1 MPVPKEDV
9 RISFAVPDTV
19 RCEFQFTVT
28 PQSRQVYE
36 GEPVAFECRALF
48 DDEIDFSWT
57 LNGVPLSVQEQQ
69 PQSQRAA
76 RPPRLYQNGSN
87 LHIRAVNGTLDRGD
101 YVCLATARA
110 SGARVASPPARLDHV
125 LAVTAGPGMSAASVP
140 DRVYDGLTDEG
151 CTGRGLQTDYGTY
164 ICYPN
169 LECRSASSWSVY
181 ENPFVTP
188 GTKEKGTGSG
198 RTARRSPNSA
208 NGAQQLYLTF
218 SVLRR
223 WGRDESEN
231 ALYIARREDAIL
243 ALVGIH
249 QHARNVDAKVD
260 TMVTILSGDEV
271 LINLKASNRF
281 ARHIPGRML
290 QILASVRPSL
300 DPLSAI
306 GIRSP
311 GRWKPKSKYSRHPL
325 FLQEFPL
332 VNPAKKRAEQKEYEE
347 GHLPVDARRKSQ
359 TSRERPVFSTLRK
372 EVLSPVGLRYKIQPE
387 VPQMGQINT
396 ESVPVIPA
404 AATDGRKSFEE
415 GCTAADPV
423 VAKSHQPIA
432 PPVVQLLKHDADRG
446 SITLKCHSA
455 NLLEGTAADGR
466 PLTAATAGV
475 GAAGDDEVH
484 AEWYRNEMK
493 LTKSAHIEVQRR
505 KLHIRNVSSK
515 DNGIYSCIL
524 VITSRHTEPGHRIT
538 LRSVKNYRLK
548 LKPGALYGNTTS
560 LPIAITDF
568 SNSTLMQLHQCDT
581 GEGNGKIDCSKNRNL
596 LLCRGKRGDR
606 QLSGAT
612 TIEDLAWASNLPQA
626 DEPQPAAP
634 AQLQQAAANSAAPV
648 RIVLH
653 PVTTVVN
660 ESQSAI
666 FNCGFRALSNES
678 GAGAGGFV
686 VRWRKDGKVIRK
698 WDTAGDGG
706 SALTTIGS
714 VDESFG
720 ATESS
725 SSSSGSS
732 SMFRDD
738 ARIHVDRTN
747 GSLVFSSVVASDE
760 GSYDCQITN
769 NATEFLVS
777 STAAELQI
785 ISNLRFTPKPP
796 TTKNLELGSIAKIHC
811 KAQGTPT
818 PTVHWTVEGNR
829 SGGGGASADPG
840 KAGSTN
846 PLPETV
852 EDVNGTLV
860 FRAVTADHRGN
871 YVCVASNSQGEIR
884 ASVAVNVVVA
894 PKFVTA
900 PEGTVQVSELGTVQ
914 FHCVATGDPKPT
926 IQWDKDLQYLHSA
939 AGQTTGSGSSNSS
952 SSSSSE
958 IPEERVR
965 VLANGT
971 LVLTEVHLDDEGR
984 YGCTIGNSAGLKR
997 EEVHLIVRPSDG
1009 MALPE
1014 ESAEDGFL
1022 ITRAVLITMSVAFA
1036 YIILVVG
1043 LMIWC
1048 RHRRAARKARLDLGS
1063 KENGDAVDM
1072 RNCEIEPCLPEKSGS
1087 SPGRT
1092 KKLKNGSAGG
1102 GGGAAGKD
1110 GNTDK
1115 DGGQDK
1121 SDDTVNSNKSKKS
1134 SGSGSGAL
1142 LEQLTVPRT
1151 AIVEMLQIGKCD
1163 FGDVFIGKIRENDC
1177 RLPAPRKD
1185 AGPQEPV
1192 TGDEV
1197 GVAPSTETGNGGV
1210 GAVDEL
1216 VTENER
1222 SRRPSNG
1229 ELNAIRPE
1237 NDYKPV
1243 MVKAL
1248 TKVKDEHCCQEFRRQ
1263 LELFRT
1269 VAHRNVVQVFG
1280 LCRDKDPHYLLLE
1293 YTDWGDLKQFL
1304 LATSPKTTP
1313 PNGTVEK
1320 VASGTQA
1327 AKPPPLNVPQIL
1339 ALAHQIGRGM
1349 DAIYKARII
1358 HKDLATRN
1366 CIISSDF
1373 SAKISMPALA
1383 RDKYSREYCRH
1394 RNQLMPVRWLAP
1406 ECFHEDDWSIKSD
1419 VYAFAVLVW
1428 ELFTN
1433 ATELPFK
1440 ELTDEEVISSAAQPG
1455 KLERQVAD
1463 GTPEALH
1470 KILTTC
1476 WSTNPKERP
1485 SFSQLVVAIGNC
1497 LQSEYPKEPAE

>member
-1 MPVPKEDV
+1 MIRMQCTLLLLLLTVYLA
-9 RISFAVPDTV
+9 FHTV

-57 LNGVPLSVQEQQ
+57 LNGVPLAV
-69 PQSQRAA
+69 

-87 LHIRAVNGTLDRGD
+87 LHIRTVNGSLDRGD

-110 SGARVASPPARLDHV
+110 SGARVASPPARLDV
-125 LAVTAGPGMSAASVP
+125 
-140 DRVYDGLTDEG
+140 
-151 CTGRGLQTDYGTY
+151 
-164 ICYPN
+164 
-169 LECRSASSWSVY
+169 
-181 ENPFVTP
+181 
-188 GTKEKGTGSG
+188 
-198 RTARRSPNSA
+198 
-208 NGAQQLYLTF
+208 
-218 SVLRR
+218 
-223 WGRDESEN
+223 
-231 ALYIARREDAIL
+231 IA
-243 ALVGIH
+243 
-249 QHARNVDAKVD
+249 
-260 TMVTILSGDEV
+260 
-271 LINLKASNRF
+271 
-281 ARHIPGRML
+281 
-290 QILASVRPSL
+290 
-300 DPLSAI
+300 
-306 GIRSP
+306 
-311 GRWKPKSKYSRHPL
+311 
-325 FLQEFPL
+325 
-332 VNPAKKRAEQKEYEE
+332 
-347 GHLPVDARRKSQ
+347 
-359 TSRERPVFSTLRK
+359 
-372 EVLSPVGLRYKIQPE
+372 
-387 VPQMGQINT
+387 
-396 ESVPVIPA
+396 
-404 AATDGRKSFEE
+404 
-415 GCTAADPV
+415 
-423 VAKSHQPIA
+423 IA

-455 NLLEGTAADGR
+455 NLLDGTAADGR
-466 PLTAATAGV
+466 PLTVNAV
-475 GAAGDDEVH
+475 GAASDDEVH

-524 VITSRHTEPGHRIT
+524 VVTSRHAEPGHRIA

-548 LKPGALYGNTTS
+548 LKPGALY
-560 LPIAITDF
+560 
-568 SNSTLMQLHQCDT
+568 

-612 TIEDLAWASNLPQA
+612 TIEDLAWAGNLPQA
-626 DEPQPAAP
+626 DEPQPAVAP
-634 AQLQQAAANSAAPV
+634 AQLQQQATGSSAAPV

-660 ESQSAI
+660 ESQSAM
-666 FNCGFRALSNES
+666 FNCGFRAVSNES
-678 GAGAGGFV
+678 GSAAGGGFV

-698 WDTAGDGG
+698 WDSAGEVG

-714 VDESFG
+714 VDEPFG
-720 ATESS
+720 GTESS
-725 SSSSGSS
+725 NSGGSS
-732 SMFRDD
+732 IFRDD

-769 NATEFLVS
+769 NASEFLVS

-811 KAQGTPT
+811 KAQGTPA

-829 SGGGGASADPG
+829 GAPADASS
-840 KAGSTN
+840 KAGSTAS

-939 AGQTTGSGSSNSS
+939 AQSGNGSGS
-952 SSSSSE
+952 E
-958 IPEERVR
+958 VPEERVR
-965 VLANGT
+965 VLPNGT

-1009 MALPE
+1009 MVLPE

-1087 SPGRT
+1087 SPGRP

-1102 GGGAAGKD
+1102 GAKE

-1134 SGSGSGAL
+1134 SGSGGGAQ
-1142 LEQLTVPRT
+1142 LEQLSVPRS
-1151 AIVEMLQIGKCD
+1151 AIAEMLQIGKCD

-1197 GVAPSTETGNGGV
+1197 GAAPSSEAAT
-1210 GAVDEL
+1210 AAAADEL

-1313 PNGTVEK
+1313 PNGTVDK
-1320 VASGTQA
+1320 AAPGTTQA

-1470 KILTTC
+1470 KILTSC